1 MNVVATLRSK
11 SPGDAARLI
20 GNAPQYIN
28 DSNFINVLNQ
38 YDFNSKKNDARM
50 SQQLSAFAGIP
61 GLHAK
66 VQQWLSS

>member
-1 MNVVATLRSK
+1 M
-11 SPGDAARLI
+11 RLI

-38 YDFNSKKNDARM
+38 YDFNSKKNDARI
-50 SQQLSAFAGIP
+50 SQQLSAFTGIP
-61 GLHAK
+61 GLPAK

>member
-1 MNVVATLRSK
+1 MNVVAILRSK

-20 GNAPQYIN
+20 GNASQYIN

-38 YDFNSKKNDARM
+38 YDLNSKKNDARIA
-50 SQQLSAFAGIP
+50 QQLNAFIGIP
-61 GLHAK
+61 GLSAK

>member
-1 MNVVATLRSK
+1 MNVVATLRSM
-11 SPGDAARLI
+11 SPGEAARLI

-38 YDFNSKKNDARM
+38 YDLNSKKNDARI
-50 SQQLSAFAGIP
+50 SQQLSAFTGIP
-61 GLHAK
+61 GLPAK